1 MKETRDEA
9 GQSVTLKKFIELKPQ
24 LGEGILNKLE
34 GVVQK
39 LLDKGLARLSI
50 V

>member
-1 MKETRDEA
+1 MKETRDEE
-9 GQSVTLKKFIELKPQ
+9 GNTVNLQKFMELKPQ

>member
-1 MKETRDEA
+1 MKETRDDD
-9 GQSVTLKKFIELKPQ
+9 GKSVNLTRFLELKPQ